1 MIHIT
6 AVRRRVP
13 HPATPAGSLPAPP
26 APSITGIAA

>member
-6 AVRRRVP
+6 VVQRRLP
-13 HPATPAGSLPAPP
+13 HPATPAGLLPAPP